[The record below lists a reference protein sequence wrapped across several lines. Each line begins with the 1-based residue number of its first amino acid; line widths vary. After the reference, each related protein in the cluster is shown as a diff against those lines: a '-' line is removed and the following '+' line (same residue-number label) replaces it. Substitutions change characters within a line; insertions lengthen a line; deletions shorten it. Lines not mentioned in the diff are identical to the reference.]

1 MSELCIIAIGT
12 CLPYAQTYD
21 QFKCLAEHTAPAYS
35 PFQFS
40 NGTSKF
46 LGHQFN
52 DIKTDFK
59 KFAIPPLFRKAI
71 ASETYLALQSAEDA
85 VSSINTASWHKD
97 KVDVYCGT
105 SLGFDATY
113 HNATKISAVKACSAL
128 VDKSPDGIAFVDSY
142 KEDIK
147 KQFGCTSHD
156 RVGEMASSIPARI
169 AHFLKVRG
177 KCQTIEALDLTG
189 LHLLQLAQ
197 DVLCQPDSDVV
208 ILTTVQRFND
218 ELICQLLTEKNNTL
232 KDTLNLSEGA
242 ITLVV
247 KRYEDA
253 CRDQDP
259 ILAIL
264 PKISVDTTSKIVTS
278 EDKSQLDKTQLNA
291 KQIVN
296 HSQLGFSLSNHVFL
310 TLAHQIAKQALDI
323 CITDQSMHQESWSIQ
338 CNSKGSV
345 ATTDIDSV
353 EDIAIVSYATF
364 AGSCQDKNQL
374 WNKLVLGEDDIG
386 TLPESRLNQ
395 HAFARAG
402 TAQKLSTYA
411 VKGSYLRDLDKLDE
425 LLPKPI
431 MPIRR
436 RQMDDIQKLS
446 LICAT
451 NALSNTSLTGK
462 CGVILASNLCLSQ
475 EKSLIVNTRYKQIKA
490 INADIPTPEE
500 ISITSHTLPGL
511 TASGSARLIS
521 QIFNLNAQCYAVE
534 AACASSLAAIHNGVR
549 ALQSNRLDSVLVG
562 GFELPANERD
572 MVLCSA
578 QMMLSKNKIAP
589 FSKNADG
596 FSPGDGGALFILKRL
611 SDAKKSNDQVLSII
625 KAVSGSCDAK
635 SMTAPDV
642 DGQALAMRKT
652 LSLSDVNASDIQ
664 VIEAHGTGTT
674 VGDTVEIESIK
685 QVYASPTR
693 PRPLQIGSV
702 KFNFG
707 HCFAGSGSVGLSKLL
722 LSIEHK
728 QIPTTPFRSEKNADL
743 FIEKIPAE
751 ITQKNTPWLEKNQYA
766 ALNSFGTGGLNY
778 HLILQKEN

>member
-21 QFKCLAEHTAPAYS
+21 QFKSLAEHTAPAYS
-35 PFQFS
+35 PFKFS
-40 NGTSKF
+40 NCTSDF
-46 LGHQFN
+46 LGHQFK
-52 DIKTDFK
+52 DIEVDFK

-71 ASETYLALQSAEDA
+71 ASETYLALKSVEDA
-85 VSSINTASWHKD
+85 LSSINSTLWNKD

-105 SLGFDATY
+105 SLGFDPTY
-113 HNATKISAVKACSAL
+113 RNATKISAVKACAAL
-128 VDKSPDGIAFVDSY
+128 ADKSPDGIAFVDGY

-169 AHFLKVRG
+169 AQLLKVRG

-197 DVLCQPDSDVV
+197 DVLCQPDSEVV
-208 ILTTVQRFND
+208 ILTTTQRFND
-218 ELICQLLTEKNNTL
+218 ELICQLLTEKNNAL
-232 KDTLNLSEGA
+232 KDVLNLSEGA

-253 CRDQDP
+253 CTDQDP
-259 ILAIL
+259 ILAVL
-264 PKISVDTTSKIVTS
+264 PKISLDATPKTPTA
-278 EDKSQLDKTQLNA
+278 EDKPQLNA
-291 KQIVN
+291 KQILS
-296 HSQLGFSLSNHVFL
+296 HGQLGFALSNHVFL
-310 TLAHQIAKQALDI
+310 TLAHQIAKQQLDI
-323 CITDQSMHQESWSIQ
+323 CITDQSILNDSWSIQ
-338 CNSKGSV
+338 CNSKSSAV
-345 ATTDIDSV
+345 KQDIYPV
-353 EDIAIVSYATF
+353 EDIAIVSYAPF
-364 AGSCQDKNQL
+364 VGSCQDKKQL
-374 WNKLVLGEDDIG
+374 WNKLVLGEDDIC
-386 TLPESRLNQ
+386 TLPESRLNH
-395 HAFARAG
+395 HAFSRVG
-402 TAQKLSTYA
+402 TAQKLSSYA
-411 VKGSYLRDLDKLDE
+411 VKGSYLRDLNKLDE

-446 LICAT
+446 LICAAK
-451 NALSNTSLTGK
+451 ALSNTSLAGK

-475 EKSLIVNTRYKQIKA
+475 EKTLIAHTRHKEIKA
-490 INADIPTPEE
+490 INSDIPTPEE
-500 ISITSHTLPGL
+500 IAITPHTLPGL
-511 TASGSARLIS
+511 NASGSARLIS
-521 QIFNLNAQCYAVE
+521 QMFNLNAQCYAVE
-534 AACASSLAAIHNGVR
+534 AACASSIAAIHNGVR

-596 FSPGDGGALFILKRL
+596 FSPGDGGALFVLKRL

-652 LSLSDVNASDIQ
+652 LSLSEVNASDIQ
-664 VIEAHGTGTT
+664 VFEAHGTGTT
-674 VGDTVEIESIK
+674 IGDTVEVESIK
-685 QVYASPTR
+685 QVYASTKR
-693 PRPLQIGSV
+693 KRPLQIGSV

-722 LSIEHK
+722 LSIEY
-728 QIPTTPFRSEKNADL
+728 QNTPPTPFRVEKNADL
-743 FIEKIPAE
+743 FIEDIPAE
-751 ITQKNTPWLEKNQYA
+751 ITQKNTPWLEKIQYA